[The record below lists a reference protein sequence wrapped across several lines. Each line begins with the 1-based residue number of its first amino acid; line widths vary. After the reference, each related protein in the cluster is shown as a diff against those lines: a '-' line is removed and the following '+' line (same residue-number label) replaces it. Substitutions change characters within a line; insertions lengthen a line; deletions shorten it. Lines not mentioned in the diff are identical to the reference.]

1 MLEYKDKHIHVK
13 LFNSLGELMYSNSF
27 YVPIDNWVS
36 SIDMGDFNE
45 GIYYLNI
52 YDEERDMISY
62 RLIKLN

>member
-1 MLEYKDKHIHVK
+1 
-13 LFNSLGELMYSNSF
+13 MYSNSF